1 MAPEVYH
8 GMPYNEK
15 SDVYSYG
22 MILLQCLDLE
32 TPFASYLEDEF
43 IDKVFKKNRRPKI
56 RFKNHDTLK
65 SLIQGCWLRDFSQRY
80 SCSQIIEILKEEI
93 SKLDDSVQLDISNH
107 TAASMQQN
115 INNGSYAN

>member
-1 MAPEVYH
+1 MTKTRQIPETDAYKLTARLGSTRYMAPEVYH

-80 SCSQIIEILKEEI
+80 SCSQK
-93 SKLDDSVQLDISNH
+93 
-107 TAASMQQN
+107 
-115 INNGSYAN
+115 